1 MGRVAFLHWF
11 AFVSMSLHSAAL
23 IALICIGLHRAA
35 QLSAFS
41 ISLLY
46 MSLHQSFVMAA
57 SN

>member
-1 MGRVAFLHWF
+1 MGRVAFLHSF
-11 AFVSMSLHSAAL
+11 ACVSMSLHSA
-23 IALICIGLHRAA
+23 ALICIGLHRAA
-35 QLSAFS
+35 QVSAFS